1 MNREIRYTLNDSDEI
16 VAVNDDWDAF
26 ATANGAP
33 HLAAG
38 QVLGRSLWEFVTDDT
53 TRLLYRDVL
62 ARVRRDRAI
71 RFTFRC
77 DAPDC
82 RRQLEMEVSGAPDG
96 GTTFRVRT
104 LAEETRPPQPL
115 LDPAHPRSAQLLRAC
130 GWCKKVDLDGRW
142 VEVEE
147 AVEAMGL
154 FQHAE
159 LPQVT
164 HGICDDCF
172 ARMSAAIEEAA
183 TAN

>member
-1 MNREIRYTLNDSDEI
+1 MEREIQYTLNDADEI
-16 VAVNDDWDAF
+16 VEVNDDWDVF

-38 QVLGRSLWEFVTDDT
+38 QVLGRSLWDFVTDDT

-62 ARVRRDRAI
+62 ARVRRDRAV

-82 RRQLEMEVSGAPDG
+82 RRQLEMEVSAAPRGGA
-96 GTTFRVRT
+96 TFCVRT
-104 LAEETRPPQPL
+104 VAEETRPPQAL
-115 LDPAHPRSAQLLRAC
+115 LDPAHPRSGQLLRAC
-130 GWCKKVDLDGRW
+130 GWCKKVDLGGRW
-142 VEVEE
+142 AEVEQ
-147 AVEAMGL
+147 AVDVLGL
-154 FQHAE
+154 FHHAA

-172 ARMSAAIEEAA
+172 ASMTATIEGR
-183 TAN
+183 